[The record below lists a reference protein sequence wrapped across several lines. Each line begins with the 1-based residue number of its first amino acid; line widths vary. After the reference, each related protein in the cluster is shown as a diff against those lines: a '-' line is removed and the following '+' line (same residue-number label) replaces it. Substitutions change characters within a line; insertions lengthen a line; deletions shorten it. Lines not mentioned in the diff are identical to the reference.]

1 MLSEEQLLVFKS
13 LEDELKDGNYH
24 LLAKPADEYE
34 QQFSKPEDRSL
45 NPLVIRCILHF
56 YLYCGSTQYTG
67 PHSLRPLDMKI
78 IIACKTLNQLFSL
91 AIKHFRD
98 CLFTKATQ

>member
-1 MLSEEQLLVFKS
+1 
-13 LEDELKDGNYH
+13 
-24 LLAKPADEYE
+24 
-34 QQFSKPEDRSL
+34 
-45 NPLVIRCILHF
+45 
-56 YLYCGSTQYTG
+56 
-67 PHSLRPLDMKI
+67 MKI